1 MPDFVQL
8 EKQFLAHDLQ
18 RANFPSIFLG
28 CKINLTI
35 ASLPDLSKDLKIAMS
50 QPSPSL
56 PQIGSLSAKVLVPGR
71 LVLLLWGLR
80 WRWHR
85 AAENLFTVLTVVD
98 VAQEIKVII

>member
-18 RANFPSIFLG
+18 RADFPSIFLG

-35 ASLPDLSKDLKIAMS
+35 ASLPDLGKDLKIAMS

-71 LVLLLWGLR
+71 LVLLLWGLG